1 MFSFYEISFD
11 LVIFLY
17 FLCSFSLGFLV
28 KSFITKSM
36 FPYSQID
43 KPIIKGNNV
52 LKLIDIQSRKLMPS
66 LNANVPAKIT
76 ISNPKAIRVISL
88 NGSIFLIILFFTN
101 Y

>member
-1 MFSFYEISFD
+1 
-11 LVIFLY
+11 
-17 FLCSFSLGFLV
+17 
-28 KSFITKSM
+28 M

-76 ISNPKAIRVISL
+76 ISNPKAIKINSL
-88 NGSIFLIILFFTN
+88 DDSIFNFLFDNIVFYQSANTQEPQTLYLN
-101 Y
+101 KNLT